1 MRTSILAIVVAFG
14 TTIALPAQA
23 QQSTAPS
30 QQMQPDQK
38 VQDEADKGVK
48 TRNSGESGLVAD
60 QEKPGAAAHPPGQ
73 PDKDGSQSTT
83 GTSSASGKS
92 R

>member
-1 MRTSILAIVVAFG
+1 MRTSTFAIVVAFG
-14 TTIALPAQA
+14 ATIAPQAQA

-30 QQMQPDQK
+30 QQMQPNRK
-38 VQDEADKGVK
+38 AQDEANKGVK
-48 TRNSGESGLVAD
+48 IRNSGDSGLVVD

-73 PDKDGSQSTT
+73 PDKSTT

>member
-1 MRTSILAIVVAFG
+1 MRTSIFGIVVAFG
-14 TTIALPAQA
+14 ATIAPQAQA

-30 QQMQPDQK
+30 QQVQPNQK
-38 VQDEADKGVK
+38 VQDEADKSVK

-60 QEKPGAAAHPPGQ
+60 QEKAGAAAHPPGQ
-73 PDKDGSQSTT
+73 PDQSTT
-83 GTSSASGKS
+83 GTSSAPGKS

>member
-1 MRTSILAIVVAFG
+1 MRTSIFAIVVACG
-14 TTIALPAQA
+14 ATIAPQAQA

-30 QQMQPDQK
+30 QQMQPNQT

-48 TRNSGESGLVAD
+48 TRNSGDSGLVAD

-73 PDKDGSQSTT
+73 PDHSTT
-83 GTSSASGKS
+83 GTSNASGKS